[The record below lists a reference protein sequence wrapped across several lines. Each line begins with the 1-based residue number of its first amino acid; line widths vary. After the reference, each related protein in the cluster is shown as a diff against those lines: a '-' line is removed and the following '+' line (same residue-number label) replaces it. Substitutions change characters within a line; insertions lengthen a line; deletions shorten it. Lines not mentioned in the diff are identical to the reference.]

1 MMGLLATILSQGG
14 TQKHQSLLMPA
25 LQYCLGVWE
34 RTAAPQ
40 AAASTDADLLHVRA
54 VALATQLSLLR
65 YRWRSL
71 AGGGGAKPAAG
82 GDAAAGAHS
91 LAAAAAAA
99 AAGGQQQQGLGDG
112 PGAAIINRV
121 LQLLHTHFAAAGGME
136 AVLAAA
142 DVRLLLEEL
151 YELQAGLC
159 WRCTAKMQA
168 CKQQLWPLPL
178 CLCQCVP
185 SRQSCTALTDW
196 PANWPAGCHQAVLAA
211 PLPAAARPA
220 GGRPAGDAGQ
230 RAVPG
235 SPRRADRF
243 PVQRGRGQLERLPPR
258 AAAAVCG
265 AAAGEGGGRGAR
277 IPGGAVW
284 AQRPGCP
291 CI

>member
-1 MMGLLATILSQGG
+1 MMGVLATILSQGG

-54 VALATQLSLLR
+54 VTLATLLSLLR

-82 GDAAAGAHS
+82 GDAAAGAHL

-99 AAGGQQQQGLGDG
+99 AAGGQQQQQGQQGLGDG
-112 PGAAIINRV
+112 PGAAIIGRV
-121 LQLLHTHFAAAGGME
+121 LQLLHAHIAAAGGME

-159 WRCTAKMQA
+159 WR
-168 CKQQLWPLPL
+168 
-178 CLCQCVP
+178 
-185 SRQSCTALTDW
+185 
-196 PANWPAGCHQAVLAA
+196 
-211 PLPAAARPA
+211 
-220 GGRPAGDAGQ
+220 
-230 RAVPG
+230 
-235 SPRRADRF
+235 
-243 PVQRGRGQLERLPPR
+243 
-258 AAAAVCG
+258 
-265 AAAGEGGGRGAR
+265 
-277 IPGGAVW
+277 
-284 AQRPGCP
+284 
-291 CI
+291 